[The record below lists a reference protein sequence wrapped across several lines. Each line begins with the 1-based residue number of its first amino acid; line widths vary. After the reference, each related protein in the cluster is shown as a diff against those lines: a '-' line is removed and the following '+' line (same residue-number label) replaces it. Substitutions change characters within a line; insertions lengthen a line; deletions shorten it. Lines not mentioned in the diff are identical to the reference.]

1 MDLDRSQLAYIKAG
15 NERIPTGLQL
25 DGMELDGSQPAILDK
40 PKMDGIQLK
49 LYGSQPSYSRQAGAE
64 WNTTA
69 LY

>member
-40 PKMDGIQLK
+40 PKMDGIQLA
-49 LYGSQPSYSRQAGAE
+49 YIEQAEAVRIS
-64 WNTTA
+64 A
-69 LY
+69 IL